1 MSKTALIANTIRDPF
16 GVAVGFVPVTF
27 TLMSGSAPTAGFRID
42 DGTEVAAQAQLI
54 SGQSGAYTQQ
64 LEQNA
69 NIAPAGTYW
78 MATELKPALSGGPSM
93 IPFLVGPNGGVLSQL
108 QAIPV
113 PAPGPSGALT
123 QTQADLRYTQAS
135 QNFNLLYVTI
145 AGAITAPVVSPVRI
159 PFPVGCASIDGVT
172 CVLGTAVGG
181 LVVCDVLL
189 GGSSLWFAGG
199 TKPTFTVAT
208 STASSTGEVVP
219 FTQPQPAAAGAVL
232 QCSVTNVSFPVPAA
246 DLTFCVRYH

>member
-1 MSKTALIANTIRDPF
+1 MSKTALIANTVRDPF

-42 DGTEVAAQAQLI
+42 DGTEVASQAQLI
-54 SGQSGAYTQQ
+54 SGQSGAYSQQ

-93 IPFLVGPNGGVLSQL
+93 IPFVAGPNGGILSQL
-108 QAIPV
+108 QSIPV

-123 QTQADLRYTQAS
+123 QTQADQRYTQAS
-135 QNFNLLYVTI
+135 QNFNLLYVPITGTI
-145 AGAITAPVVSPVRI
+145 SAPFTSPVQI

-172 CVLGTAVGG
+172 CVVGTLPVGT
-181 LVVCDVLL
+181 LTLDVLL

-199 TKPTFTVAT
+199 TKPTIT
-208 STASSTGEVVP
+208 SFLSSSGEVVP
-219 FTQPQPAAAGAVL
+219 FSQPQAAVAGQRL
-232 QCSVTNVSFPVPAA
+232 QFVVATFVGTGAAA